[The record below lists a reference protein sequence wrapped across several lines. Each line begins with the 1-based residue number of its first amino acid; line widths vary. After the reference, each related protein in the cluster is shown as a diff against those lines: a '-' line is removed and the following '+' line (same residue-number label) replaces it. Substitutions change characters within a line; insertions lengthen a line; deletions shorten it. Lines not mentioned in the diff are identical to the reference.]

1 LSISTRQISYFEVA
15 SGLAA
20 RIGAGT
26 ANDVLSCLNTDPS
39 IRLCVRE
46 PLHPRNLI
54 RMRFGSATLT
64 NEGPVPDF
72 CTDASQRLGAWG
84 AAVNRAIH
92 AMEALSRPA
101 DALRS
106 LPTEPTTT
114 WWLMDIAT
122 NGLRRIPGPNRDWL
136 DHDASEPELLRDLL
150 VRVSGSAGPI
160 LELLSALQ
168 RECAAVDRDD
178 FMEGEDH
185 AIHSGQR

>member
-1 LSISTRQISYFEVA
+1 
-15 SGLAA
+15 
-20 RIGAGT
+20 
-26 ANDVLSCLNTDPS
+26 
-39 IRLCVRE
+39 
-46 PLHPRNLI
+46 
-54 RMRFGSATLT
+54 MRFGSATLT

-122 NGLRRIPGPNRDWL
+122 
-136 DHDASEPELLRDLL
+136 
-150 VRVSGSAGPI
+150 
-160 LELLSALQ
+160 
-168 RECAAVDRDD
+168 
-178 FMEGEDH
+178 
-185 AIHSGQR
+185 